1 MHPYRFANIPA
12 DPNDLLKESDV
23 SFYRASGPGG
33 QHRNKTET
41 AVRIVHRPTG
51 TTAVAADERSQSRN
65 RALAL
70 ERLHGKLVRALKP
83 RKARKAPRT
92 PRSEK
97 EKRLRGKKIVAA
109 KKRLRG
115 GPAEE

>member
-1 MHPYRFANIPA
+1 MYRFEDIPA
-12 DPNDLLKESDV
+12 EPEKLLKESDV

-51 TTAVAADERSQSRN
+51 VTAVAADERSQSRN

-83 RKARKAPRT
+83 RKARKATRT

-97 EKRLRGKKIVAA
+97 EKRLRAKVRVA
-109 KKRLRG
+109 KKKKLRRS
-115 GPAEE
+115 ASEE